1 MRNLRNGIRMRH
13 SNDFRNFWIYKGRQ
27 MSILTD
33 QERRFS
39 SEWFRQFGN
48 HIHLPIEGSDRP
60 HFAFTW
66 FQLGEASALER
77 AAVECERLS
86 TAIDNAGKT
95 YKRDTTSTHCA
106 LAIRALAQEVG
117 K

>member
-1 MRNLRNGIRMRH
+1 MKFLDVELER
-13 SNDFRNFWIYKGRQ
+13 IYQG
-27 MSILTD
+27 
-33 QERRFS
+33 
-39 SEWFRQFGN
+39 
-48 HIHLPIEGSDRP
+48 
-60 HFAFTW
+60 

-106 LAIRALAQEVG
+106 LAIRALAQEDAG
-117 K
+117 CALGAAIGATMTTALAADKETPWTN

>member
-1 MRNLRNGIRMRH
+1 MKQRDRFIQLH
-13 SNDFRNFWIYKGRQ
+13 KELWSNFYYDLGADMKFLDVELERIYQ
-27 MSILTD
+27 
-33 QERRFS
+33 
-39 SEWFRQFGN
+39 
-48 HIHLPIEGSDRP
+48 
-60 HFAFTW
+60 W

-86 TAIDNAGKT
+86 TAIDNVGKT

>member
-1 MRNLRNGIRMRH
+1 MKQRDRFIQLH
-13 SNDFRNFWIYKGRQ
+13 KELWSNFYYDLGADMKFLDIELERIYQG
-27 MSILTD
+27 
-33 QERRFS
+33 
-39 SEWFRQFGN
+39 
-48 HIHLPIEGSDRP
+48 
-60 HFAFTW
+60 

-106 LAIRALAQEVG
+106 LAIRALAQES